1 MLKDSQKVF
10 LTGFMGVG
18 KSTIARHLAK
28 ILKCPRLDL
37 DARIEKQHGQPVSE
51 LILGLG
57 VDRYRDVESDALA
70 LLLDEP
76 TPAIVALGGGA
87 FTIERNRKM
96 IKEKGHTSVWLESTF
111 EHCWMN
117 IQRSKKVRPLA
128 KDRETT
134 RRLFDER
141 MASYCLAEWHF
152 LIKPE
157 YSSYD
162 IAKQIAEEVFC
173 LE

>member
-1 MLKDSQKVF
+1 
-10 LTGFMGVG
+10 
-18 KSTIARHLAK
+18 
-28 ILKCPRLDL
+28 
-37 DARIEKQHGQPVSE
+37 
-51 LILGLG
+51 
-57 VDRYRDVESDALA
+57 
-70 LLLDEP
+70 
-76 TPAIVALGGGA
+76 
-87 FTIERNRKM
+87 
-96 IKEKGHTSVWLESTF
+96 
-111 EHCWMN
+111 MN